1 MNEHPRIM
9 KSKNYV
15 NDLGSNYILPFLNL
29 NDFINDED
37 VTNQLPIFI
46 PYFMKEN
53 EKILCQGSDEVRF
66 TYIIHRI
73 PNCQN

>member
-9 KSKNYV
+9 KSRNYV
-15 NDLGSNYILPFLNL
+15 NDLGSNYVLPFLNL
-29 NDFINDED
+29 NDVITDED

-53 EKILCQGSDEVRF
+53 EKNLCQGSDEVRF
-66 TYIIHRI
+66 NFPLCKIWFL
-73 PNCQN
+73 

>member
-15 NDLGSNYILPFLNL
+15 NDLGNNYILPFLNL

-66 TYIIHRI
+66 T
-73 PNCQN
+73 